1 MKVSILGCGNVGSAL
16 ALHLANHELIDEL
29 LLLDTTYEFATAA
42 MLDALS
48 AAPGAASR
56 LRAGSNLPISDS
68 DIVVLAA
75 GYQIPRDRTACDVAA
90 QNRQIATALL
100 EHANLKKSAVLIA
113 VSSPVDQITAH
124 IQRTTRLL
132 KSQVIGFGGDLDC
145 NRLIVSLT
153 RREMPTKDVSV
164 IGEHGANAIP
174 VYSPTLDYEDV
185 GSEVRHFLALI
196 SEAGA
201 PRNLATGVLLAN
213 LINTI
218 VRDSGR
224 VHHVCAWHSQLGDW
238 LTWPYC
244 IGRSGILRPQSL
256 TLPEQAKKDL
266 DALRSQRRQDNRSE

>member
-1 MKVSILGCGNVGSAL
+1 MKVSILGCGNAGSAL

-75 GYQIPRDRTACDVAA
+75 GYQIPRDRTARDVAD

-100 EHANLKKSAVLIA
+100 EHANLKKTALLIA

-132 KSQVIGFGGDLDC
+132 KSQVIGFGGDLDR

-153 RREMPTKDVSV
+153 RREMPTQDVSV

-174 VYSPTLDYEDV
+174 VYSPALDYEDV
-185 GSEVRHFLALI
+185 ASEVRHFLALI
-196 SEAGA
+196 GEAGA

-213 LINTI
+213 LVDTI

-224 VHHVCAWHSQLGDW
+224 VHYVCAWHSQFGDW

-266 DALRSQRRQDNRSE
+266 DALRSERRRDNRSE